1 VGEPDDLR
9 PGPRDHLITRAL
21 AGRLEQLAEAFREDV
36 QLDPAEGPERL
47 AAHVMR
53 LIARELAVDES
64 ADDQARRVNEVLRSV
79 LSDAGDLD
87 DAEIIVPPRVLSGI
101 RGRSKLGDPL
111 PLTPVPATPFSQSDL
126 LVNAEGQPN
135 IGSELKAELASVDSV
150 DLICAFV
157 IWTGVRHLRD
167 ALAGVI
173 ARGGRVRVIT
183 TTYMGATEKRAV
195 DELFALGAEI
205 RVALDARTTK
215 LHAKAWLLERGSGLT
230 TAFVGSSNLSHT
242 ALFDGLEWNVRLS
255 SMDAAHVIS
264 RVRMMFEAH
273 WASEHFDLYDP
284 AVNGEALAHA
294 LREHDRRSLGET
306 TTISFAGLDVRPY
319 PHQQRMLDALM
330 IERDRHDRHRNLVVA
345 ATGTGKT
352 VVAALDYRQLCDRS
366 GDLSLLF
373 VAHRGEILRQSLATY
388 RAVMRREDFGELHGD
403 GSIATGRHVFAMIQ
417 SLSADRLSAMNAD
430 AFDVV
435 VIDEFHHAAAA
446 SYDRLLSHLQPGELL
461 GLTATPERLDGRD
474 VTGWFDHR
482 VAVELRLWEAIDQG
496 FLVPFQY
503 FGVADGTDLR
513 QLTWRRGGYAAEE
526 LSNLLTGD
534 DIRVA
539 KLLEAVRRIIL
550 DPGRMRALG
559 FCVSKEHAH
568 YMARKFTEA
577 GLHSI
582 ALTGDDSGDVR
593 DQGLRDLKAGRLRC
607 VFSVEVLGEGVD
619 VPDVDVVLLLRPTAS
634 ATLFTQQLGRGLR
647 RARGKSSLT
656 VLDLIG
662 QQRREFRF
670 EDRLRAIIDPRR
682 GTMIKQVEEQ
692 FPFLPAGC
700 TVDLDRQSR
709 EIILENL
716 KAAVRRSRWSTL
728 VNDLR
733 AEPDGVSMD
742 EFLTRQDLRLPDIYR
757 QSRSWT
763 ALRREAGRSVAA
775 PADVDR
781 ERQALRGIGQ
791 MTHVDDPERV
801 AFYRDV
807 LRDPVPPRLEL
818 FDARQARL
826 LTMLA
831 WDLGSG
837 ASALGTVDEFFTS
850 LWRERAVRDELV
862 ELLGVLDAQSA
873 VRPRPSSL
881 PPEIP
886 LVLHARYTRSE
897 AVAALGLR
905 GGVKPTSPQGGLI
918 WVPQAESDVFFVDL
932 QKAERDYS
940 PTTMYRDYAI
950 NRELFRWESQT
961 RQHTGLATVDR
972 WINHDTYGTSVL
984 LFVREKKTWELGTQP
999 FTFLG
1004 PVSYVEHSSE
1014 RPVAFT
1020 WRLPV
1025 PMPEELF
1032 EIARSVA
1039 AA

>member
-1 VGEPDDLR
+1 VGERDDLR

-21 AGRLEQLAEAFREDV
+21 AGRLQQLTVAFREDLP
-36 QLDPAEGPERL
+36 LDPAEGPERL
-47 AAHVMR
+47 ALHVMR
-53 LIARELAVDES
+53 LIARELAGEES
-64 ADDQARRVNEVLRSV
+64 ADDQARRINEVLRSV
-79 LSDAGDLD
+79 LSDTEDLD

-101 RGRSKLGDPL
+101 RGQSRLGGPL
-111 PLTPVPATPFSQSDL
+111 PLPPVPATPFSQSDL

-135 IGSELKAELASVDSV
+135 IGSELRAELASVDSV

-157 IWTGVRHLRD
+157 IWTGVRHLRN
-167 ALAGVI
+167 ALAEVV

-330 IERDRHDRHRNLVVA
+330 IERDRHNRHRNLLVA

-366 GDLSLLF
+366 GNLSLLF

-388 RAVMRREDFGELHGD
+388 RAVMRLEDFGELHGD
-403 GSIATGRHVFAMIQ
+403 GHVATGRHVFAMIQ

-446 SYDRLLSHLQPGELL
+446 SYDRLLSHLQPGEML

-534 DIRVA
+534 DIRVT

-550 DPGRMRALG
+550 DPGRMRALA

-662 QQRREFRF
+662 QQRREFHF
-670 EDRLRAIIDPRR
+670 EDRLRAIVDPRR
-682 GTMIKQVEEQ
+682 GTMVKQVEEQ

-733 AEPDGVSMD
+733 AEADSPSLD
-742 EFLTRQDLRLPDIYR
+742 EFLTRHDLRLPDIYR

-775 PADVDR
+775 AADVDR

-791 MTHVDDPERV
+791 MSHVDDPERV
-801 AFYRDV
+801 AFYRGV
-807 LRDPVPPRLEL
+807 LRDPLPPRLES
-818 FDARQARL
+818 FNERERRM

-837 ASALGTVDEFFTS
+837 GSDLGSVDEFFAS
-850 LWRERAVRDELV
+850 LWHERAVLDETFKLV
-862 ELLGVLDAQSA
+862 DARSA
-873 VRPRPSSL
+873 VRKRPSSL

-897 AVAALGLR
+897 VVAALGLR
-905 GGVKPTSPQGGLI
+905 SGVKPMSPQGGLI

-950 NRELFRWESQT
+950 NHELFHWESQT
-961 RQHTGLATVDR
+961 RQHTGLATVRR
-972 WINHDTYGTSVL
+972 WIDHDGTRVL

-1004 PVSYVEHSSE
+1004 PVSYVEHGSE

-1025 PMPEELF
+1025 PMPQELF